1 MDNCRMNRNTGRMPM
16 QNGSQNMRCNTCRQG
31 NPSGTLRDSSLFSHL
46 DDHFPVAMGY
56 VPFQKWTETFDLC
69 KGLQMG
75 TIFPDL
81 CKPFCG
87 KGGAV
92 CR

>member
-1 MDNCRMNRNTGRMPM
+1 MNRNSCRMPS
-16 QNGSQNMRCNTCRQG
+16 QGSSQNMRCNSCRQA
-31 NPSGTLRDSSLFSHL
+31 PSCRTSPDSSLFACL
-46 DDHFPVAMGY
+46 DDHFPPAMGY
-56 VPFQKWTETFDLC
+56 VPCQKWTETFDLC

>member
-1 MDNCRMNRNTGRMPM
+1 MDNCRMNRNICRMPP
-16 QNGSQNMRCNTCRQG
+16 GSSQNMRCNPCRQ
-31 NPSGTLRDSSLFSHL
+31 DSSCRMAPENGLFHHL
-46 DDHFPVAMGY
+46 DDNFPIAMGY
-56 VPFQKWTETFDLC
+56 VPYQKWTETFDLC
-69 KGLQMG
+69 KALQMG

>member
-1 MDNCRMNRNTGRMPM
+1 MDNCRMNRNFCRPAAPGGRANTPGPACPPGP
-16 QNGSQNMRCNTCRQG
+16 GSRGSDAFAC
-31 NPSGTLRDSSLFSHL
+31 L
-46 DDHFPVAMGY
+46 DEHFPTAMGY
-56 VPFQKWTETFDLC
+56 VPFQKWSETFDLC

-75 TIFPDL
+75 TIFPEL

-87 KGGAV
+87 KGGAP